1 MATQS
6 WIEGVAAL
14 ERRLADL
21 SREIADAEAAQVEAI
36 LEAELQDAAA
46 MELEEAEAPLATLRS
61 RRDEIEAA
69 LQVARRMAATEQA
82 EMANAGVAGPGPAG
96 PPAGGGDDPPPG

>member
-14 ERRLADL
+14 EKRLADL

-69 LQVARRMAATEQA
+69 LQVARGMAATEQA
-82 EMANAGVAGPGPAG
+82 EMANADVAGSSLGG
-96 PPAGGGDDPPPG
+96 QPAGGDIPPA